1 MLSRLNAIKEV
12 FEKHGDDCLYITN
25 TGYLSRA
32 IFDAY
37 PEKENILYMQGSM
50 GLSPAIALGLALNTD
65 KDVIAFVGDGSLLM
79 HLGITHTIRDYNLKN
94 LFVYVLDNGCHE
106 SVGGYDCSNLEES
119 YPGITKIIKISNDG
133 KKPRVGIECEKNVAM
148 FKKRLSNNDSAKP
161 WTD

>member
-1 MLSRLNAIKEV
+1 MLSRLDAIKEV
-12 FEKHGDDCLYITN
+12 FEKHGDDCLYVTN

-65 KDVIAFVGDGSLLM
+65 KDVVAFVGDGSLLM

-94 LFVYVLDNGCHE
+94 LFVYVFDNGCHE
-106 SVGGYDCSNLEES
+106 SVGGYRCSDLEES
-119 YPGITKIIKISNDG
+119 YLGITEIIKISNDG
-133 KKPRVGIECEKNVAM
+133 KKPRVGVECEQNVVM
-148 FKKRLSNNDSAKP
+148 FKKSLNYDSSKP
-161 WTD
+161 WSN